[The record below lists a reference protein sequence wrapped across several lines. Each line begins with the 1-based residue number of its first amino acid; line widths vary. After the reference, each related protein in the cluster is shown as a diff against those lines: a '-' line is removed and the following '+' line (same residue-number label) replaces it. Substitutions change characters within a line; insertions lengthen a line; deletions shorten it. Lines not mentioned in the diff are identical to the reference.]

1 MSQLPPLPSI
11 PSGLLPTALPPI
23 PSDIGGAISDIIAGS
38 AIPGIPTRMPTI
50 PAEPS
55 GFKELIDNLLAGSPL
70 PPALPSDQNG
80 PYMQLLNGSA
90 LPHGLVPTEYE
101 EMFNN
106 IIHGSPLPEEFQE
119 GQDLIQGVLAGSAL
133 PTRRMPTIPSMPSID
148 MRPYQDMLG
157 QLFDSVKGM
166 FGGVDIAPADLLKEL
181 TAQGF
186 AVPSIDPTRLLANRD
201 EYLAKLREQFQKL
214 AEKLR
219 EKNLLAEISNMRD
232 ELKDVLGGRKQFNM
246 SSAEDYLD
254 RLGGLVGNSGFDGLN
269 STLQGALKNISM
281 GEVHDS
287 MRRIG
292 ALVSQSQEKF
302 EKMTS
307 DFKFGA
313 QKLIDGAQNL
323 LKFNTTAV
331 GLPPLPLLN
340 QTLTLIEWASNPY
353 EGLTG
358 RKLNSSVVSVMLAD
372 AASGNETIVRGLEQL
387 INITL
392 AIVGGGSGSGSN
404 VPECVYWNTS
414 VGDWLGDG
422 CSVQEVRDGAV
433 VCGCNHLTDFG
444 VILVSPVGTIP
455 ASPGPRPGGVI
466 VMAATGTSAA
476 GEKDMKPLIGG
487 VVGGVAGTL
496 VLSIVAANL
505 WDRRKKARRAK
516 RAIGS
521 QPMPPT
527 VVNPVAMAT
536 MV

>member
-1 MSQLPPLPSI
+1 MSQLPPMPSI
-11 PSGLLPTALPPI
+11 PSGFLPTGLPPI
-23 PSDIGGAISDIIAGS
+23 PDVIDQVLAGS
-38 AIPGIPTRMPTI
+38 SLPGIPSLPPM
-50 PAEPS
+50 PS
-55 GFKELIDNLLAGSPL
+55 GLDEFLNNLLAGSPL
-70 PPALPSDQNG
+70 PPALPSNQNG
-80 PYMQLLNGSA
+80 PYMALLNGSA
-90 LPHGLVPTEYE
+90 LPHGLLPTEYE

-106 IIHGSPLPEEFQE
+106 IIHGSPVPEEFQE
-119 GQDLIQGVLAGSAL
+119 GQDLILGVLAGSAL
-133 PTRRMPTIPSMPSID
+133 PTRRMPSIPVIPGMPSID
-148 MRPYQDMLG
+148 IGPYQDILG

-219 EKNLLAEISNMRD
+219 EKNLLAEISNMRE
-232 ELKDVLGGRKQFNM
+232 ELTDVLGGRKQFNM
-246 SSAEDYLD
+246 SSADDYLD

-302 EKMTS
+302 EKMTG
-307 DFKFGA
+307 DFKFAA
-313 QKLIDGAQNL
+313 QKLIDGAKNL
-323 LKFNTTAV
+323 LNFNTTAV

-372 AASGNETIVRGLEQL
+372 ALSGNETVVRGLEQL

-392 AIVGGGSGSGSN
+392 AIVGGGSGSGSSI
-404 VPECVYWNTS
+404 PECVYWNTS

-422 CSVQEVRDGAV
+422 CLVQEVRDGSV